1 MSSRVRSRRLRIEG
15 PTRLAS
21 LAQGR
26 FCGEVEQA
34 CYPGPAVSQYYV
46 YIMASRSGV
55 LYTGITSDLNKRVGE
70 HKQGLI
76 PGFTKRYKVH
86 RLVYYEST
94 SDVNAAIARE
104 KQIKKWRREKKV
116 KLIEALNR
124 DWNDLAREIAPF

>member
-1 MSSRVRSRRLRIEG
+1 M
-15 PTRLAS
+15 
-21 LAQGR
+21 
-26 FCGEVEQA
+26 GEPA
-34 CYPGPAVSQYYV
+34 CYPGLVVSQYYV

-55 LYTGITSDLNKRVGE
+55 LYTGVTSDLNKRVGE

-94 SDVNAAIARE
+94 NDVNAAIARE
-104 KQIKKWRREKKV
+104 KQIKAWRREKKV